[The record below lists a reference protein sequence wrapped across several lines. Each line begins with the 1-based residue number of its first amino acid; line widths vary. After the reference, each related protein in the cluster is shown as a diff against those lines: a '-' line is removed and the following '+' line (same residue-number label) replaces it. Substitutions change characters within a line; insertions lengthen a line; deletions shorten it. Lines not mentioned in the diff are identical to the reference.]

1 MRWRSFRKGLL
12 KVHLWLAIILSLP
25 MVLIGISGSALLVQ
39 REILNHSH
47 PSATATGE
55 RKTIPELI
63 AAAQKAA
70 PQGAIAKRVDL
81 PPSTGASASVRF
93 TPKEEDKPELDIF
106 VDPVSLNLLGSED
119 VIERGPILAF
129 LITLR
134 ANLRPE
140 AASSLPPFQPCNTRH
155 LPQHLKAKKKR
166 RRMHVPL
173 HYS

>member
-1 MRWRSFRKGLL
+1 MRWRAFRKGLL

-81 PPSTGASASVRF
+81 PPSAGASLTTLIAVP
-93 TPKEEDKPELDIF
+93 TPKPSIGA
-106 VDPVSLNLLGSED
+106 PARTSAW
-119 VIERGPILAF
+119 IRY
-129 LITLR
+129 
-134 ANLRPE
+134 
-140 AASSLPPFQPCNTRH
+140 SSRSPDTRMRVALSPP
-155 LPQHLKAKKKR
+155 
-166 RRMHVPL
+166 
-173 HYS
+173 